1 MELREETLRE
11 LCAALRRNR
20 SLRLLGC
27 ARAGIDA
34 AGGVKLAA
42 MLRSNTCLTSLDLS
56 RNRLGGGSLEWAR
69 ALADSLRDNGT
80 LLTLALTLA
89 LTRTLTRTRTLTL
102 PLTLAAISA
111 RVILPALPAFFSL
124 EPLGALLLLSSTA
137 SCAPQERWLT
147 ATPPQG

>member
-80 LLTLALTLA
+80 LLSLSLAHNNPNPNPHPKPNPNPNQAPSSRSRSRTTTWA
-89 LTRTLTRTRTLTL
+89 CARPRCWRRGSRPTRRSTR
-102 PLTLAAISA
+102 
-111 RVILPALPAFFSL
+111 
-124 EPLGALLLLSSTA
+124 
-137 SCAPQERWLT
+137 
-147 ATPPQG
+147 

>member
-69 ALADSLRDNGT
+69 ALAGSLRENGT
-80 LLTLALTLA
+80 LLSLSLTHNNPNPNPNPNG
-89 LTRTLTRTRTLTL
+89 TL
-102 PLTLAAISA
+102 PAQQ
-111 RVILPALPAFFSL
+111 P
-124 EPLGALLLLSSTA
+124 EPE
-137 SCAPQERWLT
+137 P
-147 ATPPQG
+147 